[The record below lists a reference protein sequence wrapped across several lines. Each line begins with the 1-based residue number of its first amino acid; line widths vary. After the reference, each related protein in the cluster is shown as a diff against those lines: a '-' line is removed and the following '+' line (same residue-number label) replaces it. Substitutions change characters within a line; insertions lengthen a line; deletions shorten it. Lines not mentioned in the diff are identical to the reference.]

1 MESVDVYTLITTILT
16 LICGGGWFVNWRA
29 KKRKET
35 AEARQSELNATIT
48 EQDMYQEML
57 KDVEDHNER
66 LRRFNTEISVECEQ
80 LRKRVS
86 ENENKL
92 REQDDKI
99 REYDKKLRQQESKIE
114 SLETNNTKIVNLQME
129 SNWLSMRTIIERS
142 PDRAPYDKKRQVKD
156 DTYDHITER
165 NRPYQNV

>member
-1 MESVDVYTLITTILT
+1 MV
-16 LICGGGWFVNWRA
+16 CGGGWFVNWRA
-29 KKRKET
+29 KKRKES
-35 AEARQSELNATIT
+35 AEARQTELNATIT

-66 LRRFNTEISVECEQ
+66 LRRFNTEISEECEQ

-99 REYDKKLRQQESKIE
+99 QEQEKKLRAQEGKIE
-114 SLETNNTKIVNLQME
+114 LLEHRLELVTEMICGRSNCQQRTKVF
-129 SNWLSMRTIIERS
+129 LSPVDDDSFSTRK
-142 PDRAPYDKKRQVKD
+142 DK
-156 DTYDHITER
+156 
-165 NRPYQNV
+165 